1 MVGLSP
7 RIPDGLINV
16 CISKTRKNSQIK
28 HNQLSNQFKK
38 ISTKALLTYLSI
50 SS

>member
-38 ISTKALLTYLSI
+38 ISTKALLIYLSI